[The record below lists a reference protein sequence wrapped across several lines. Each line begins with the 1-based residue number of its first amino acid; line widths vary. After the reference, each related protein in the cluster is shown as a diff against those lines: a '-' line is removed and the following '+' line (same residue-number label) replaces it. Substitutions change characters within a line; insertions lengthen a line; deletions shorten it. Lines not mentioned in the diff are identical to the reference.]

1 MSIGPISSVSTFA
14 APPAQKAESTEAPG
28 VSDGDGDTDGSSASA
43 PAVTSASP
51 GASSGSGQVDVKA

>member
-1 MSIGPISSVSTFA
+1 MSIGPISSVSAFT

-28 VSDGDGDTDGSSASA
+28 VSDHDGDTDGSSAPA
-43 PAVTSASP
+43 PTVASASE